1 MTYEIYTIY
10 DSCSKSYN
18 NPFYFLNDNL
28 ATRAAIDLL
37 QDENEISRHPQD
49 FAMFKIGQF
58 DPHTG
63 EIFNYDTRQCIIKFH
78 ELAAANP
85 KKSEESSLPGINDTS
100 TETPVLKE
108 A

>member
-10 DSCSKSYN
+10 DSASKSYN

-37 QDENEISRHPQD
+37 QDENEISRHPHD
-49 FAMFKIGQF
+49 FTMFKIGQY
-58 DPHTG
+58 DPQIG
-63 EIFNYDTRQCIIKFH
+63 EIYNYDKRIALVKFH

-85 KKSEESSLPGINDTS
+85 QKSQEPTLPGIDDTS
-100 TETPVLKE
+100 TQTPVLKE